1 MKNLK
6 LISTMFLFLL
16 ICQVSNAQSEKEN
29 RGLKTEMIKVGGMC
43 NMDKKR
49 IEKAAYSV
57 EGVKKASWSVE
68 TDILTLEYESF
79 RKGLVDEV
87 QKKIAEKGN
96 DTEKYKADDKVY
108 NALPQCCHYRE

>member
-1 MKNLK
+1 MFTNK
-6 LISTMFLFLL
+6 MFLFLL

-57 EGVKKASWSVE
+57 EGVVEASWTEE
-68 TDILTLEYESF
+68 TEILTVKYQRY
-79 RKGLVDEV
+79 RKNLIDEV

-96 DTEKYKADDKVY
+96 DTEKYKADDKIY
-108 NALPQCCHYRE
+108 NALPKCCHYRE